1 MIAPLALALAL
12 LAPPDATPP
21 GAASPDAPIC
31 APQESGACDPAVR
44 AKTLAL
50 LGAMDRPVRPETWR
64 ALGPGAE
71 PVLAEVA
78 ASDGLPSR
86 RALALEGL
94 AALGGARAEALHRS
108 VARDEHEPRAV
119 RRAAVRGLGRL
130 VPAERLDATL
140 RPLLER
146 DPDRAVRAGAAEVL
160 SRRSPAASCAAIRAQ
175 ARREGSSGRSLFSRA
190 LAACER

>member
-1 MIAPLALALAL
+1 MIAPLALVLAL
-12 LAPPDATPP
+12 LAPPDAAQPHA
-21 GAASPDAPIC
+21 GADAPTC
-31 APQESGACDPAVR
+31 APQEGGACDPEVR

-130 VPAERLDATL
+130 VPA
-140 RPLLER
+140 
-146 DPDRAVRAGAAEVL
+146 
-160 SRRSPAASCAAIRAQ
+160 
-175 ARREGSSGRSLFSRA
+175 
-190 LAACER
+190 